1 MRQWPSTRTCCTFPA
16 DVKEDRP
23 ELRSH
28 PALAGVVT
36 SSHDEYLSAFRALRL
51 TGFILGRATRKW
63 AVKRCRLS
71 SVVLEHGVDAAPWA
85 AGGSAAEGVVT
96 FLFAGG
102 PDARLR
108 VDGRDVPEDVVC
120 LWPAGARVSIVA
132 LRPADLVVVSVA
144 EPTLTA
150 LATEAT
156 GLSRPVAAAASFFV
170 GQEEVAR
177 VRALAFRVLEE
188 AEAARPAGLSPE
200 ASSSLEQALLGE
212 VVALATDPR
221 FARPS
226 GTSRI
231 DRRTVLEKVERLL
244 DARPSEPVYV
254 ADLCE
259 ATGLA
264 ERTLRFILVEQYGTS
279 PIRLLRCRRLCQLR
293 RHLRAEGGGAG
304 SLARI
309 ASRFGFRHMG
319 TLAADY
325 RALFGDLPSET
336 RRASGELLPS
346 PLPPRVSLPSPEG
359 FVRPA
364 SGLAVAGSA
373 SGR

>member
-1 MRQWPSTRTCCTFPA
+1 MRQVPSTRTWRTFPA
-16 DVKEDRP
+16 DVKEDRREP
-23 ELRSH
+23 RSH

-51 TGFILGRATRKW
+51 SGFVLGRATRKW

-71 SVVLEHGVDAAPWA
+71 SSVLEHGVDAAPWA
-85 AGGSAAEGVVT
+85 ASGSAAQGAVT
-96 FLFAGG
+96 FAFAGS

-108 VDGRDVPEDVVC
+108 ADGRDVPEDVVF
-120 LWPAGARVSIVA
+120 LWPAVARVSIVA
-132 LRPADLVVVSVA
+132 LRPADVIVVSVA
-144 EPTLTA
+144 ESTLTA
-150 LATEAT
+150 LAAEAT
-156 GLSRPVAAAASFFV
+156 GLSRPVESAASFFV
-170 GQEEVAR
+170 GQEQVAR

-188 AEAARPAGLSPE
+188 AEAAMPAGLSPE

-212 VVALATDPR
+212 LVTLATDPR
-221 FARPS
+221 FARLS

-231 DRRTVLEKVERLL
+231 DRRTVLEKVERHL

-293 RHLRAEGGGAG
+293 RHLRAECGGAG

-325 RALFGDLPSET
+325 RALFGELPSET
-336 RRASGELLPS
+336 RRTSGELLSLPLL
-346 PLPPRVSLPSPEG
+346 PRVGLPPPEG

>member
-1 MRQWPSTRTCCTFPA
+1 
-16 DVKEDRP
+16 
-23 ELRSH
+23 
-28 PALAGVVT
+28 
-36 SSHDEYLSAFRALRL
+36 
-51 TGFILGRATRKW
+51 
-63 AVKRCRLS
+63 
-71 SVVLEHGVDAAPWA
+71 
-85 AGGSAAEGVVT
+85 
-96 FLFAGG
+96 
-102 PDARLR
+102 
-108 VDGRDVPEDVVC
+108 
-120 LWPAGARVSIVA
+120 VSIVA

-144 EPTLTA
+144 EPTLAA
-150 LATEAT
+150 LAAEAT
-156 GLSRPVAAAASFFV
+156 GPSGAVEAAASFFV

-212 VVALATDPR
+212 LVELATDPR
-221 FARPS
+221 FARLS

-279 PIRLLRCRRLCQLR
+279 AIRLLRCRRLCQLR

-325 RALFGDLPSET
+325 RALFGELPSET
-336 RRASGELLPS
+336 LRAVGELLPL
-346 PLPPRVSLPSPEG
+346 PAPPRVLMTSPEG
-359 FVRPA
+359 LVRPA
-364 SGLAVAGSA
+364 TGLAVAAGGP
-373 SGR
+373 GR

>member
-1 MRQWPSTRTCCTFPA
+1 M
-16 DVKEDRP
+16 
-23 ELRSH
+23 
-28 PALAGVVT
+28 
-36 SSHDEYLSAFRALRL
+36 
-51 TGFILGRATRKW
+51 
-63 AVKRCRLS
+63 
-71 SVVLEHGVDAAPWA
+71 
-85 AGGSAAEGVVT
+85 
-96 FLFAGG
+96 
-102 PDARLR
+102 
-108 VDGRDVPEDVVC
+108 
-120 LWPAGARVSIVA
+120 
-132 LRPADLVVVSVA
+132 
-144 EPTLTA
+144 
-150 LATEAT
+150 
-156 GLSRPVAAAASFFV
+156 
-170 GQEEVAR
+170 
-177 VRALAFRVLEE
+177 LEE

-200 ASSSLEQALLGE
+200 TSSTLEQALLGE
-212 VVALATDPR
+212 VVTLATDPR
-221 FARPS
+221 FARLS

-231 DRRTVLEKVERLL
+231 NRRTVLERVERLL

-293 RHLRAEGGGAG
+293 RHLRAETGGAG

-325 RALFGDLPSET
+325 RALFGELPSET
-336 RRASGELLPS
+336 RVAAGELR
-346 PLPPRVSLPSPEG
+346 PLPLLQRVGLPPPEG

-364 SGLAVAGSA
+364 SGLAVTGSA